1 MKILI
6 TGAKGQLGTQLVK
19 IIKAKK
25 SEIGEIPSIYDDAEI
40 IQCDVDV
47 LDITNKDEVLNFGE
61 FDIIFNCAAYT
72 NVNKCE
78 EEEEFAYK
86 INATGAENLALLA
99 KRTGAKLV
107 HISTDY
113 VFDGQ
118 KEGIY
123 FEDDE
128 CGPVSAYGRTK
139 RAGEEKIIESCDK
152 YFIVRTAWLY
162 GYYGNNFVKT
172 IRKIA
177 LENESIK
184 VVADQFGNPT
194 NCNDLA
200 HHMLLLGASDKYGI
214 YHCTGNGIC
223 SWHDF
228 ATEIVKVFGIS
239 CEVKK
244 CTTEEYPTPA
254 KRPKNSALSH
264 KNLENTVGDYM
275 RDWKEALLCFAQ
287 NVDKEN

>member
-1 MKILI
+1 M
-6 TGAKGQLGTQLVK
+6 
-19 IIKAKK
+19 
-25 SEIGEIPSIYDDAEI
+25 
-40 IQCDVDV
+40 
-47 LDITNKDEVLNFGE
+47 
-61 FDIIFNCAAYT
+61 
-72 NVNKCE
+72 
-78 EEEEFAYK
+78 
-86 INATGAENLALLA
+86 
-99 KRTGAKLV
+99 
-107 HISTDY
+107 
-113 VFDGQ
+113 FDGQ
-118 KEGIY
+118 KEGVY

-177 LENESIK
+177 LENKSIK

-214 YHCTGNGIC
+214 YHCTGKGTC

-264 KNLENTVGDYM
+264 KNLENAVGDYM
-275 RDWKEALLCFAQ
+275 RDWREALLCFAQ
-287 NVDKEN
+287 NVDKENL

>member
-264 KNLENTVGDYM
+264 KNIENTVGDYM